1 MPQLGLHQQ
10 IGGGAGKFWNAD
22 FTSFRLTFNLHNLYY
37 VKSPTQIHP
46 QNQGGLALHK
56 TCICGAAIPC

>member
-22 FTSFRLTFNLHNLYY
+22 FTPRHL
-37 VKSPTQIHP
+37 IH
-46 QNQGGLALHK
+46 
-56 TCICGAAIPC
+56 

>member
-37 VKSPTQIHP
+37 VKYWPGVGP
-46 QNQGGLALHK
+46 
-56 TCICGAAIPC
+56 

>member
-37 VKSPTQIHP
+37 VKYDLQKKRGP
-46 QNQGGLALHK
+46 QASFGISQ
-56 TCICGAAIPC
+56 PRS